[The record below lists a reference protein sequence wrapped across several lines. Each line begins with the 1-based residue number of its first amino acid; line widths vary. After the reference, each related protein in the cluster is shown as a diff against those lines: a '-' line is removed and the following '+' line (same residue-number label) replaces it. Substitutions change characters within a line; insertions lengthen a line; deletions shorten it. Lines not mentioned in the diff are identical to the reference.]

1 MNEKQEE
8 YYDGEAGMKT
18 RILVVDEDEAVVKIC
33 KRALENDGYEVEGE
47 IDAEK
52 ALEKLKFV
60 SYDLMIT
67 ELVMKKLD
75 GIQLI
80 RNAKIINPSIGVI
93 VLTGYPSPEA
103 IRNTLRV
110 GAIDFLAKPFFPE
123 ILGDVVENALSY
135 RKTAQVYAAHD
146 EFDMDKIN
154 AILKENRNRP
164 ERLIPVLQD
173 IQDITGYLPPSIQK
187 LVGRELNVPV
197 SKVSGV
203 VTFYFMFTMTPKGK
217 HRIKICTGTAC
228 HVKGAQQN
236 YRRVKGYLGMQED
249 ETMTRDKFFS
259 IETVR
264 CVGAC
269 SLAPVTD
276 FDGAIEGLL
285 TPDAIT
291 KKIDQTRR
299 GA

>member
-1 MNEKQEE
+1 
-8 YYDGEAGMKT
+8 MKI
-18 RILVVDEDEAVVKIC
+18 RILLVDNDEVVVKSC
-33 KRALENDGYEVEGE
+33 KGALERCGYEVEGE
-47 IDAEK
+47 IDPGN
-52 ALEKLKFV
+52 ALERLKNI

-67 ELVMKKLD
+67 ELVMPKLD

-80 RNAKIINPSIGVI
+80 RNAKIINPSIGVV

-103 IRNTLRV
+103 IRNSLRV
-110 GAIDFLAKPFFPE
+110 GAIDFLSKPFFPE
-123 ILGDVVENALSY
+123 ILGDVVEKALSFKEAA
-135 RKTAQVYAAHD
+135 RVYAAHD
-146 EFDMDKIN
+146 EFDMAAIN
-154 AILKENRNRP
+154 AILKENKDRP

-228 HVKGAQQN
+228 HVKGAEQN
-236 YRRVKGYLGMQED
+236 YRRVKGYLGMKDD
-249 ETMTRDKFFS
+249 EAMTEDKFFS

-276 FDGAIEGLL
+276 FDGAIEGLV
-285 TPDAIT
+285 TPDAMT
-291 KKIDQTRR
+291 KRIDDIRR
-299 GA
+299 SA